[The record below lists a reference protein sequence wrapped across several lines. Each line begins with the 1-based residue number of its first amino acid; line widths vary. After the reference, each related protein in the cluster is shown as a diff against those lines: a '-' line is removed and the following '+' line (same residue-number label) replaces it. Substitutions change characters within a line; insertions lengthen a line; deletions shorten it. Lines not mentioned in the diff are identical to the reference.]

1 MNDLRYALRQ
11 LTKHPG
17 FAAAVVLTLAL
28 GIGAN
33 TAIFSVVQSVLVR
46 SLPYPEADRLVAV
59 WETNPRPG
67 WSERNNVT
75 DGNYVDWRDR
85 NTVFESLGAY
95 GQSFGVS
102 VIGDDAP
109 AEVVSSRL
117 SPSMFRVLRADAML
131 GRVFLP
137 EDGLPG
143 GEPVVLL
150 SYRSW
155 RDGYGA
161 DSLIV
166 GRMIQLEEQPVTVVG
181 VMPPSFEF
189 PSAEI
194 GAWIPLRITAS
205 GEVNRQAHKWR
216 VVGRLGGD
224 VSVEQAQAEMDAIA
238 HQLRAEHPEAMEGWS
253 VTVVPLQ
260 ADLVRTARPLLLILL
275 GVVGILLLIAC
286 ANVANLFLTRA
297 VRREREFAVR
307 GALGGTRGQLTRQL
321 LVEAGVPG
329 ALGVLGGVALGAWGV
344 EVLVTMAPSDIPRLG
359 EVRLD
364 ASVLGYVTA
373 AGVASILLFGLV
385 PAWRASR
392 ADLETALKAGRGS
405 GSRHHGRL
413 RTVLL
418 VGELALSLI
427 LLVGA
432 GLLTRSFIALNAVSH
447 GFDPDRLL
455 AVGINLPYSRYDG
468 TREHD
473 AFYSRLIEQLEA
485 NPDVVSVAG
494 TAEPPIIGFYN
505 TFSFVIEG
513 RPSDAADGQHG
524 PVPVR
529 PVTAG
534 YFETLR
540 IPIVEGR
547 AFNRFDR
554 LDQPRVLVVNE
565 AFARRFFPNESAVGK
580 RLGFDDQ
587 GGPWIEVVGV
597 VGDTRHFGLDQ
608 PVEPAMYMPYGQK
621 RWGWMSWIT
630 LMVRTRGEPLD
641 VVPAVQQTL
650 WSLDDRLPIRELAT
664 VADLYKESNAR
675 RRFAAALVVGFAGVA
690 VFLGL
695 FGVYGVVSYT
705 VAQREREFGVRMALG
720 AEGRRIL
727 RSVLRQGLAIA
738 AMGVVIGLV
747 GAVLLTRVMESLL
760 FGVAPTD
767 PLTFLAT
774 ALLLTGVALLAC
786 YIPARRAA
794 RVDPIEALRH
804 E

>member
-1 MNDLRYALRQ
+1 
-11 LTKHPG
+11 
-17 FAAAVVLTLAL
+17 
-28 GIGAN
+28 
-33 TAIFSVVQSVLVR
+33 
-46 SLPYPEADRLVAV
+46 
-59 WETNPRPG
+59 
-67 WSERNNVT
+67 
-75 DGNYVDWRDR
+75 
-85 NTVFESLGAY
+85 
-95 GQSFGVS
+95 
-102 VIGDDAP
+102 
-109 AEVVSSRL
+109 
-117 SPSMFRVLRADAML
+117 
-131 GRVFLP
+131 
-137 EDGLPG
+137 
-143 GEPVVLL
+143 
-150 SYRSW
+150 
-155 RDGYGA
+155 
-161 DSLIV
+161 
-166 GRMIQLEEQPVTVVG
+166 
-181 VMPPSFEF
+181 
-189 PSAEI
+189 
-194 GAWIPLRITAS
+194 
-205 GEVNRQAHKWR
+205 
-216 VVGRLGGD
+216 
-224 VSVEQAQAEMDAIA
+224 
-238 HQLRAEHPEAMEGWS
+238 
-253 VTVVPLQ
+253 
-260 ADLVRTARPLLLILL
+260 
-275 GVVGILLLIAC
+275 
-286 ANVANLFLTRA
+286 
-297 VRREREFAVR
+297 
-307 GALGGTRGQLTRQL
+307 
-321 LVEAGVPG
+321 
-329 ALGVLGGVALGAWGV
+329 
-344 EVLVTMAPSDIPRLG
+344 
-359 EVRLD
+359 
-364 ASVLGYVTA
+364 
-373 AGVASILLFGLV
+373 
-385 PAWRASR
+385 
-392 ADLETALKAGRGS
+392 
-405 GSRHHGRL
+405 
-413 RTVLL
+413 
-418 VGELALSLI
+418 
-427 LLVGA
+427 
-432 GLLTRSFIALNAVSH
+432 
-447 GFDPDRLL
+447 
-455 AVGINLPYSRYDG
+455 
-468 TREHD
+468 
-473 AFYSRLIEQLEA
+473 
-485 NPDVVSVAG
+485 
-494 TAEPPIIGFYN
+494 
-505 TFSFVIEG
+505 
-513 RPSDAADGQHG
+513 
-524 PVPVR
+524 
-529 PVTAG
+529 VTAG

-664 VADLYKESNAR
+664 VADLYKESSAR